1 MVVNLV
7 VKIRLGNLTI
17 FLLET
22 IRSSGQVQS
31 ILRLESRLD
40 FVNQVEFHFLIIIHY
55 FLLWVLSII
64 QKLIFFLGFADEW
77 ICPDLSVDEERNIAE
92 ALSLSLG
99 KRSISAACSEE
110 TLVERGIIPSIS
122 FSEKEASVMA
132 SNNSPNATFKGEKR
146 KRLVIP
152 DVAQKKQ
159 QKQGGS
165 SSQSVSQAQQITPLI
180 PPLLPPLP
188 SDKGTCIIAPQNPS
202 VHQLSYILL

>member
-1 MVVNLV
+1 M
-7 VKIRLGNLTI
+7 
-17 FLLET
+17 
-22 IRSSGQVQS
+22 
-31 ILRLESRLD
+31 
-40 FVNQVEFHFLIIIHY
+40 
-55 FLLWVLSII
+55 
-64 QKLIFFLGFADEW
+64 
-77 ICPDLSVDEERNIAE
+77 
-92 ALSLSLG
+92 G

-152 DVAQKKQ
+152 NVAQKKQ

-188 SDKGTCIIAPQNPS
+188 SDKGTCIIAPQNPL
-202 VHQLSYILL
+202 VHQLSLSLHSSTLIKDIESLDPVESLKLASSLLSKVKLFNFPHYLFIF